1 MEFNVLFTN
10 TARDD
15 LKSIHEYISF
25 NLLAPEAAANTT
37 RGILAAAQALSSMP
51 KRNPVY
57 RDEPWKS
64 LEVRFTPFKN
74 YMIFYKVDDEKL
86 TVTVS
91 RIMYGGRDITT
102 QLSEDIF

>member
-1 MEFNVLFTN
+1 MEYNVLFTN

-15 LKSIHEYISF
+15 LKGIHEYISF
-25 NLLAPEAAANTT
+25 DLLAPEAAANTT
-37 RGILAAAQALSSMP
+37 RGILAAAKALSSMP
-51 KRNPVY
+51 MRNPVY

-64 LEVRFTPFKN
+64 LEVRFTTFKN

-91 RIMYGGRDITT
+91 RIMYGGRDITK
-102 QLSEDIF
+102 QLSEDNF